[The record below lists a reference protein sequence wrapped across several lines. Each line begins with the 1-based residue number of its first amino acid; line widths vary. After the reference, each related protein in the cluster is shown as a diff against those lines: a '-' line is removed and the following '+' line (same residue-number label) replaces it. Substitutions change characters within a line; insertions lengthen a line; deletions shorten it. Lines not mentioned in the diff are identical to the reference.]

1 MYTPSTDL
9 RLNTPLADLDRFL
22 ESTLVT
28 TPRGAVARALCAAIG
43 AALGACALLMVGTG
57 PRLPIDLFFAP
68 VLAACFFFRRRG
80 LWALVP
86 ALILFHLASRTMNH
100 IPLSGL
106 LVRDLL
112 ELIEWLVLAAFV
124 LVTLDKY
131 TAVKKHEARI
141 VRDIGL
147 ARTLQTALAPPDY
160 DFGRVRL
167 CGVIRQSQDIG
178 GDFYY
183 FRPFQ
188 EKYVVFCLGDT
199 MGKGMSASMV
209 MAIIMGFFFEWGKR
223 SPSPSIVL
231 GKLNRRLLRLWGDE
245 TTWFATLFYA
255 VFDEEQGVLTFASGG
270 HQDAVLLRASGEIE
284 MLSAEGIPIGIF
296 EDSVWAEKQ
305 CRLQEGDRVLLF
317 TDGVTEARCADG
329 RLFSSERV
337 LEVIRSEPVT
347 SSAELLNRLELA
359 VMEHTNGILTDDVA
373 MLVMEVKPGASFE
386 ATPSVRPVTDA

>member
-1 MYTPSTDL
+1 MK
-9 RLNTPLADLDRFL
+9 TPLADLDRFL
-22 ESTLVT
+22 ETSLVSS
-28 TPRGAVARALCAAIG
+28 PQGAVARALWAAIG

-68 VLAACFFFRRRG
+68 VLAACFFFRRQG
-80 LWALVP
+80 LWVLAPALV
-86 ALILFHLASRTMNH
+86 LFHLASRTMNH
-100 IPLSGL
+100 IPMSGL
-106 LVRDLL
+106 LLRDLL
-112 ELIEWLVLAAFV
+112 ELVEWLVLAAFV

-131 TAVKKHEARI
+131 STVKRHEARMI
-141 VRDIGL
+141 RDIGL

-160 DFGRVRL
+160 DFGRVRIRGL
-167 CGVIRQSQDIG
+167 IRQSLDIG

-245 TTWFATLFYA
+245 TTWFATLFYG
-255 VFDEEQGVLTFASGG
+255 VFDEETGILTFASGG
-270 HQDAVLLRASGEIE
+270 HQDAVLLRASGGIE

-296 EDSVWAEKQ
+296 EDSVWHEKTAK
-305 CRLQEGDRVLLF
+305 LEEGDRVLLF
-317 TDGVTEARCADG
+317 TDGVTEARSEDG
-329 RLFSSERV
+329 HLFSVERV
-337 LEVIRSEPVT
+337 LDAIQREPVT

-359 VMEHTNGILTDDVA
+359 IMQHTNGILTDDVA

-386 ATPSVRPVTDA
+386 ATPSVRPVTEA